1 MGWVHALNER
11 IANTAAGRYFELN
24 ARKSTFSTEVM
35 TLLQSTP
42 SSSCSVYLC
51 FDDDHSQ

>member
-11 IANTAAGRYFELN
+11 VADSAAGRYFGLK

-35 TLLQSTP
+35 TLLQST
-42 SSSCSVYLC
+42 
-51 FDDDHSQ
+51 DDTAAAET